1 MGATLEKTANA
12 MSDINHGDEG
22 VQACGTERQ
31 DETAGVDSVAIST
44 PDIPAEGEVRGA
56 VVFFSSASEN
66 TARFIRN
73 CHLEHEGINVYR
85 IPLHRRGGSLNIR
98 EPYILVVPTYGG
110 GSPDKAVPTQV
121 RLFLNDRANRNG
133 IRGVIASGNT
143 NFGEAFCMAGDLVS
157 KKCKVPFLYYFELMG
172 TKEDEEKVR
181 RGVPEFF
188 ANIKK
193 QQQA

>member
-1 MGATLEKTANA
+1 MGETLERTTNA
-12 MSDINHGDEG
+12 AA
-22 VQACGTERQ
+22 QATQAAEH
-31 DETAGVDSVAIST
+31 DVEIST
-44 PDIPAEGEVRGA
+44 PTIAADGEVKGA

-66 TARFIRN
+66 TARFITH

-85 IPLHRRGGSLNIR
+85 IPLHRRDGALNIR

-110 GSPDKAVPTQV
+110 GTPEKAIPTQV
-121 RLFLNDRANRNG
+121 RLFLNDRDNRAG

-157 KKCKVPFLYYFELMG
+157 QKCKVPFLYYFELMG

-181 RGVPEFF
+181 KGVPEFF
-188 ANIKK
+188 DNLK
-193 QQQA
+193 QQH

>member
-1 MGATLEKTANA
+1 MSETLEKTANA
-12 MSDINHGDEG
+12 MNGVDHDGEG
-22 VQACGTERQ
+22 V
-31 DETAGVDSVAIST
+31 ETHGKQRHGETVEGDPVAIST

-110 GSPDKAVPTQV
+110 GSADKAIPTQV
-121 RLFLNDRANRNG
+121 RLFLNDRENRDG

-172 TKEDEEKVR
+172 TREDEEKVR
-181 RGVPEFF
+181 KGVPEFF
-188 ANIKK
+188 ANLKER
-193 QQQA
+193 Q